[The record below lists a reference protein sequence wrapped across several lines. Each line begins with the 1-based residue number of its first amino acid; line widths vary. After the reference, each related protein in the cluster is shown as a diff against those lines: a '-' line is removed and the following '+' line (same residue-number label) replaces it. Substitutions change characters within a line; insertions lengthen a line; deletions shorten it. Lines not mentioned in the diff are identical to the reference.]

1 MLIPLF
7 SGDGEDDR
15 FGFGIGL
22 GSEAGLD
29 PAFGDEHHLLD
40 QTELFEN
47 PDEPS
52 GGVGL
57 SPVHAVTGGA
67 GESVVV
73 IVPTFTHGKNPE
85 EEVVAAG
92 IGGFKGATAEGVTD
106 RVHRPGDV
114 LVHEKAN
121 EAAPNQTT
129 EGTHQNRFS
138 EKHGSERADAC
149 GNEKTCEDPEPPRI
163 VDGNNDGVF
172 QKGGSVALDVRFKV
186 VENPT
191 GVGVPEAFEGAMGIF
206 LFVRVGVVL
215 NVSRR
220 PVKGRAL
227 HGHGTADEEES
238 F

>member
-67 GESVVV
+67 GEGVVV

-85 EEVVAAG
+85 KEVVAAG
-92 IGGFKGATAEGVTD
+92 IGGFKGATAKGVTD
-106 RVHRPGDV
+106 RVDRPGDV

-121 EAAPNQTT
+121 EPAPYQTT
-129 EGTHQNRFS
+129 KCAH
-138 EKHGSERADAC
+138 
-149 GNEKTCEDPEPPRI
+149 
-163 VDGNNDGVF
+163 
-172 QKGGSVALDVRFKV
+172 
-186 VENPT
+186 
-191 GVGVPEAFEGAMGIF
+191 
-206 LFVRVGVVL
+206 
-215 NVSRR
+215 
-220 PVKGRAL
+220 
-227 HGHGTADEEES
+227 
-238 F
+238 

>member
-7 SGDGEDDR
+7 GRDGEDDR

-29 PAFGDEHHLLD
+29 PAFGNKDHILGK
-40 QTELFEN
+40 TELFEN

-67 GESVVV
+67 GKSVVV
-73 IVPTFTHGKNPE
+73 IVPTFAHGKNPE

-129 EGTHQNRFS
+129 EGTH
-138 EKHGSERADAC
+138 
-149 GNEKTCEDPEPPRI
+149 
-163 VDGNNDGVF
+163 
-172 QKGGSVALDVRFKV
+172 
-186 VENPT
+186 
-191 GVGVPEAFEGAMGIF
+191 
-206 LFVRVGVVL
+206 
-215 NVSRR
+215 
-220 PVKGRAL
+220 
-227 HGHGTADEEES
+227 
-238 F
+238 